1 MMGDHASDTTTV
13 QGPTMTR
20 TFRLDRSNRKL
31 FGVCSGLAAYTNTDP
46 LLWRVGFLVG
56 ALTLSFP
63 VLIYFA
69 IALLAD

>member
-1 MMGDHASDTTTV
+1 
-13 QGPTMTR
+13 MTR
-20 TFRLDRSNRKL
+20 SFQLERSNRKL

-56 ALTLSFP
+56 AITLTFP
-63 VLIYFA
+63 ALVYFA

>member
-1 MMGDHASDTTTV
+1 MADHAHHTT
-13 QGPTMTR
+13 PIEEPIMTR
-20 TFRLDRSNRKL
+20 TFHLDRSNRKL

-56 ALTLSFP
+56 ALTLSVP
-63 VLIYFA
+63 ALVYFA